1 MKLRQKEMM
10 FIESSNSIFD
20 QFHLCSVSANSRRQY
35 YVDSFDKQQ
44 QQKSSP
50 NNITYKLPSK
60 EKRPQKIANKTTNL
74 QHYSQVQTLT
84 KQETTQTQQHATPLL
99 NQRLLST
106 KRSPKQTPLARK
118 SQRRDFEEV

>member
-1 MKLRQKEMM
+1 MKQA
-10 FIESSNSIFD
+10 INSIHPSR
-20 QFHLCSVSANSRRQY
+20 QIRTKSYFHSRLPYRRRFKWNQECPT
-35 YVDSFDKQQ
+35 KQQ